1 MITKKSLRKLLA
13 VGCCALSLSFAVGGS
28 NVAFASSQ
36 KSATQEKVGEAQQ
49 KLNEKMANAVENK
62 TYTVEGGGTVE
73 GKVVY
78 DSSNIAG
85 GYVNK
90 TVFDELDKK
99 GQEQFLSDM
108 SAAAD
113 AVIAEDKAALQN
125 GNPSSSMV
133 TTATKEN
140 WLANLQKG
148 TGAGSALMRQVTSQ
162 NQLNFAEANR
172 ILTPFN
178 GLAGTAMAV
187 GAIVLMSILGI
198 VFVLDLSYIALP
210 PFRMMCDAM
219 GGENGKDTDGPKF
232 ISYEAKSA
240 IKLAE
245 EQGQDAGKKVAV
257 AEYFKKRIIMLIALG
272 LCLAY
277 LVNNQLYT
285 FVGWILDLC
294 SQILGF

>member
-28 NVAFASSQ
+28 SVAFASSQ

-219 GGENGKDTDGPKF
+219 GGEDGKGSDGPKF